1 MRGRIDGKILT
12 LFCITNIIGYRNN
25 NYGGEKMVI
34 MKRGKSFL
42 DNRIKKRERFKLQD
56 VDEPN
61 LFRDIF
67 PYEEVCRVEFDHR
80 VELIDPP
87 EEIFITDTTFRDGQ
101 QARPPY
107 TVQQMVDLYD
117 MLHRL
122 GGPNGVIRQT
132 EFFLYSDK
140 DKEAVQR
147 CLERGYRY
155 PEITGWIRADKGDF
169 KLVRDMGLKE
179 TGILVSVSDYH
190 IFLKL
195 GKNRRAALIDYLRVV
210 EAALEAGVKPR
221 CHFED
226 ITRAD
231 IYGFVVPL
239 AQELMRLAEE
249 GGESVKIRMCDTLGL
264 GVPYPGAALPRS
276 VPKLVRAMVDDAGI
290 PPEELEWHGHNDFH
304 KVLINSTTAW
314 LYGCCAVNGTLL
326 GFGERTGN
334 APIEGLIIEYISL
347 TGDQNGIDTT
357 VITEIRNYYERVI
370 GEHIPK
376 NYPFVGAEFNTT
388 RAGIHADGILKN
400 EEIYNI
406 FNTEKILNRALTVA
420 INDKSGT
427 AGIAQW
433 INSYFALTGEDRV
446 DKRHPGVAKIYK
458 WVKEEYAQGRTT
470 DISSEE
476 MEKKARKYLPELFI
490 SDFDMIKQRAYEM
503 AAQLI
508 EEVVEDPEIRSMD
521 PARQEAYLEKVEQEN
536 PFIQFLYVTDLKGHK
551 ITRNITRPE
560 DRAKYEH
567 IGTDVDYS
575 NREWFI
581 EPLKSGKVHVTNF
594 YTSVI
599 TGALCITVSAPIRN
613 EDEEIVGILG
623 MDLRFEELVKAE
635 DLA

>member
-1 MRGRIDGKILT
+1 
-12 LFCITNIIGYRNN
+12 
-25 NYGGEKMVI
+25 MVI
-34 MKRGKSFL
+34 MKRRSFL
-42 DNRIKKRERFKLQD
+42 DNRKKRMQRFKLND

-61 LFRDIF
+61 LFREFF
-67 PYEEVCRVEFDHR
+67 PYEEVCRTEFDHR

-87 EEIFITDTTFRDGQ
+87 EEIFVSDTTFRDGQ

-107 TVQQMVDLYD
+107 TVQQMIDLYD

-140 DKEAVQR
+140 DKEAVQL
-147 CLERGYRY
+147 CLEKGYRY

-169 KLVRDMGLKE
+169 KLVREMGLKE
-179 TGILVSVSDYH
+179 TGILTSVSDYH
-190 IFLKL
+190 TFLKL

-210 EAALEAGVKPR
+210 EDALEEGVKPR

-226 ITRAD
+226 VTRAD
-231 IYGFVVPL
+231 IYGFAIPL

-249 GGESVKIRMCDTLGL
+249 GRASIKIRLCDTLGL

-276 VPKLVRAMVDDAGI
+276 VPKLIRALVDDAGI

-314 LYGCCAVNGTLL
+314 LYGCSAVNGTLL

-347 TGDQNGIDTT
+347 MGDQNGVDTT

-388 RAGIHADGILKN
+388 RAGIHADGILKD

-406 FNTEKILNRALTVA
+406 FNTAKILDRPLTVT

-427 AGIAQW
+427 AGIAHW
-433 INSYFALTGEDRV
+433 VNSYFALTGEDRV
-446 DKRHPGVAKIYK
+446 DKRHPGVAKIFK
-458 WVKEEYAQGRTT
+458 WVKEEYAQGRNT
-470 DISSEE
+470 DVSSEE
-476 MEKKARKYLPELFI
+476 MEKKARKHLPELFI
-490 SDFDMIKQRAYEM
+490 SDFDLIKQRAYEM
-503 AAQLI
+503 AAHLI
-508 EEVVEDPEIRSMD
+508 EEVVDDPAIRSMD
-521 PARQEAYLEKVEQEN
+521 PPRQEEHLEKIEQEN
-536 PFIQFLYVTDLKGHK
+536 PFIQFLYVTDLKGRK

-560 DRAKYEH
+560 DRANYEH

-581 EPLKSGKVHVTNF
+581 EPLKTGKIHVTDF
-594 YTSVI
+594 YTSYI
-599 TGALCITVSAPIRN
+599 TGALCITVSAPVRN
-613 EDEEIVGILG
+613 VDEEMVGILG

>member
-1 MRGRIDGKILT
+1 
-12 LFCITNIIGYRNN
+12 
-25 NYGGEKMVI
+25 MVT
-34 MKRGKSFL
+34 MKKSKSFL
-42 DNRIKKRERFKLQD
+42 DSRTKKSQRFQLQD

-61 LFRDIF
+61 LYRDVF

-107 TVQQMVDLYD
+107 TVQQIVDLYD

-140 DKEAVQR
+140 DKEAVQQ
-147 CLERGYRY
+147 CLAKGYRY
-155 PEITGWIRADKGDF
+155 PEITGWIRANKDDF
-169 KLVRDMGLKE
+169 KLVREMGLKE
-179 TGILVSVSDYH
+179 TGILTSVSDYH

-195 GKNRRAALIDYLRVV
+195 GKNRRSALIDYLRVV
-210 EAALEAGVKPR
+210 EAALAEGVKPR

-231 IYGFVVPL
+231 VYGFVVPL
-239 AQELMRLAEE
+239 AQELMRLAQE
-249 GGESVKIRMCDTLGL
+249 GGMTVKIRLCDTLGL
-264 GVPYPGAALPRS
+264 GVPYPGTTLPRS
-276 VPKLVRAMVDDAGI
+276 VPKLVRALVDDAGI
-290 PPEELEWHGHNDFH
+290 PSEELEWHGHNDFH
-304 KVLINSTTAW
+304 KVLVNSTTAW
-314 LYGCCAVNGTLL
+314 LYGCSGINGSLL

-334 APIEGLIIEYISL
+334 APIEGLIVDYISL
-347 TGDQNGIDTT
+347 TGDQNGVEPS
-357 VITEIRNYYERVI
+357 VITEIRNYYERAI

-388 RAGIHADGILKN
+388 RAGIHADGILKD

-406 FNTEKILNRALTVA
+406 FNTTKILNRPLTVT
-420 INDKSGT
+420 INDKSGI

-433 INSYFALTGEDRV
+433 INSYFALTDNERL
-446 DKRHPGVAKIYK
+446 DKRHPGVAKIFK
-458 WVKEEYAQGRTT
+458 WVKDEYDHGRTT
-470 DISSEE
+470 DVSSEE

-490 SDFDMIKQRAYEM
+490 SDFDLIKQRAYEM
-503 AAQLI
+503 AAHLI
-508 EEVVEDPEIRSMD
+508 EEVVDDPVIRSMD
-521 PARQEAYLEKVEQEN
+521 AHRQEALLEKIEQEN
-536 PFIQFLYVTDLKGHK
+536 PFIQFLYVTDDKGHK

-560 DRAKYEH
+560 DRAKYEQ
-567 IGTDVDYS
+567 IGSDVDYS

-581 EPLKSGKVHVTNF
+581 EPLRTGKVHVTNF

-613 EDEEIVGILG
+613 KDEEMVGILG
-623 MDLRFEELVKAE
+623 MDLRFEELIKAE

>member
-1 MRGRIDGKILT
+1 
-12 LFCITNIIGYRNN
+12 
-25 NYGGEKMVI
+25 MVV
-34 MKRGKSFL
+34 MKKGSFL
-42 DNRIKKRERFKLQD
+42 DTRAKRRMRFQLQD

-61 LFRDIF
+61 LFRDVF
-67 PYEEVCRVEFDHR
+67 PYEEVCRIEFDHQ
-80 VELIDPP
+80 VEMIDPP

-107 TVQQMVDLYD
+107 TLQQVVDLYD

-122 GGPNGVIRQT
+122 GGPNGVIRQS

-140 DKEAVQR
+140 DKEVVHR
-147 CLERGYRY
+147 CLEKGYRY

-169 KLVRDMGLKE
+169 KLVREMGLKE
-179 TGILVSVSDYH
+179 TGILTSVSDYH

-195 GKNRRAALIDYLRVV
+195 GKNRRSALIDYLRVV
-210 EAALEAGVKPR
+210 DEALAEGVKPR

-239 AQELMRLAEE
+239 AQELMRLAKE
-249 GGESVKIRMCDTLGL
+249 GGTTVKIRLCDTLGL

-276 VPKLVRAMVDDAGI
+276 VPKLIRALLDDAGI
-290 PPEELEWHGHNDFH
+290 PPEEIEWHGHNDFH

-314 LYGCCAVNGTLL
+314 LYGCSASNGSLL

-347 TGDQNGIDTT
+347 TGNQNGVDTT

-370 GEHIPK
+370 GEHIAK

-406 FNTEKILNRALTVA
+406 FNTATILNRPLTVA

-427 AGIAQW
+427 SGIAQW
-433 INSYFALTGEDRV
+433 INSYFVLTGDERI
-446 DKRHPGVAKIYK
+446 DKRHPGVAKINK
-458 WVKEEYAQGRTT
+458 WIKDEYTQGRTT

-476 MEKKARKYLPELFI
+476 IVKKVRKYLPELFI
-490 SDFDMIKQRAYEM
+490 SDFDLIKQRAYEM
-503 AAQLI
+503 AAHLI
-508 EEVVEDPEIRSMD
+508 EEVVDDSAIRSMD
-521 PARQEAYLEKVEQEN
+521 PTRQESLLERVEQEN
-536 PFIQFLYVTDLKGHK
+536 PFIQFLYVTDDKGHK

-560 DRAKYEH
+560 DRAKYEQ
-567 IGTDVDYS
+567 IGSDVNYS

-581 EPLKSGKVHVTNF
+581 EPLKTGKVHVTNF
-594 YTSVI
+594 YTSMF

-613 EDEEIVGILG
+613 KDEEIVGILG
-623 MDLRFEELVKAE
+623 MDLRFEELIKAE
-635 DLA
+635 DLT

>member
-1 MRGRIDGKILT
+1 
-12 LFCITNIIGYRNN
+12 
-25 NYGGEKMVI
+25 